1 MPKQI
6 FDSKTFKS
14 LIPRAEE
21 VRVVRTGEKTKIK
34 LRTKSML
41 YTYVSDDTEAEK
53 LLKNVDKPIVEINP
67 KEKKQKKEEEEA
79 EKQEKKEEKGKG
91 KEKAKQEKEK
101 GEEGEEAKEE
111 KEASKQSPPPAKKER
126 KRSAS
131 KSGKDEEKSE
141 GE

>member
-67 KEKKQKKEEEEA
+67 KEKKQKKEEEA

>member
-53 LLKNVDKPIVEINP
+53 LLKNVDKPIVDINP
-67 KEKKQKKEEEEA
+67 KEKKQKKEEEA